1 MRSIAVLTS
10 PEVPIPAKGLAII
23 KSLPC
28 ETTVCVPDDAIE
40 AMKRGAYDY
49 LVKPFACSELLARV
63 QALARR
69 PPLADV
75 TTQLRIAD
83 GFIPKPERKNYDP
96 RAIEPW
102 ILELLCAFQQD
113 HR

>member
-40 AMKRGAYDY
+40 AMKRAEACFVWDTDLTGYIESNWRA
-49 LVKPFACSELLARV
+49 FAHLEGFRVGLALGGLGW
-63 QALARR
+63 LAIVVMRPRR
-69 PPLADV
+69 
-75 TTQLRIAD
+75 
-83 GFIPKPERKNYDP
+83 
-96 RAIEPW
+96 
-102 ILELLCAFQQD
+102 
-113 HR
+113 H